1 MNSQKLLA
9 SVIAVTLVMLS
20 VGGCGAGTPIPP
32 PSTSTPIPPASTST
46 PVPPTPTS
54 TAVPPTPTSTLA
66 AAEPAPDASTPL
78 SGSGALYICGGETA
92 YLAGE
97 PSGVGQFYLYG
108 DGPKDFEYSLPG
120 DIQGSSYTFDLW
132 LASVATTTV
141 DASVVVRQGGKE
153 TVLASAS
160 FTAKSQSYEQFSS
173 TVTGLDPTTAKGDIL
188 ILRISASS
196 AMQGGS
202 LKPGGLAY
210 GGAMA
215 SSVKIPP
222 VK

>member
-1 MNSQKLLA
+1 MNCQKLLA
-9 SVIAVTLVMLS
+9 SAIAVTLVMLS

-32 PSTSTPIPPASTST
+32 AATSTPVPPASTST

-54 TAVPPTPTSTLA
+54 TPSA
-66 AAEPAPDASTPL
+66 AKPAPEQSLPSGNASTSL
-78 SGSGALYICGGETA
+78 SGSGALYICGGEPN

-97 PSGVGQFYLYG
+97 PYGVGQLYLYG

-132 LASVATTTV
+132 LASAGTTTV

-153 TVLASAS
+153 TALASAS
-160 FTAKSQSYEQFSS
+160 FIAKSQSYEQFSS

-196 AMQGGS
+196 AMQGGA

-210 GGAMA
+210 GGDMA
-215 SSVKIPP
+215 SSIKIPP